1 MIPRQICNDSYHLIT
16 VLLKQASMTK
26 SKSAKL
32 ILRRSGLIFHSSL
45 SHMETQYLQFLVE
58 APATGIFTLKIEIPD
73 KFFKI
78 PQTISVTQ
86 CLGQNCFC
94 HAGKGSTKEF
104 IEKCESGFTRKRR
117 STNPLVDESYSV
129 SNSQN
134 IFQPP
139 SDHHR
144 IPETIRGE
152 DTWLSNPLT
161 EEQEPNFS
169 GFDTSDYDWSNPNV
183 DSPRIARI
191 NHVRVQTRLEPD
203 IDSGMVHINSLEVQ
217 QSNEYESDSGI
228 QYEEIATSNSPSWSS
243 SNIGFDSPRI
253 ARINHV
259 RVQTS
264 LEPDI
269 DSGMVHINS
278 LEVQQSNEYES
289 DSGIQYEEIA
299 TDDSPRIARIN
310 SVRVQTRDYQPHS
323 RIQSEQIATD
333 DSPGGQDSL
342 FERSPW
348 RNIFGLP
355 EVHNR
360 SANKVLP
367 QKFQIAIF
375 TLGLTMSMIIGKS
388 FDLFYFF
395 SISTFYDMLVP
406 SHYST
411 DTFLKLVLFFYIQFF
426 LEDVFLLFCN
436 SILAFDIFW
445 LCYVLLTF
453 GTKNFYPYFWTKYF
467 PQGWMTKK

>member
-152 DTWLSNPLT
+152 DTWLSNPLM

-228 QYEEIATSNSPSWSS
+228 QYEEIATDDSPSWSS
-243 SNIGFDSPRI
+243 SNLG
-253 ARINHV
+253 V
-259 RVQTS
+259 
-264 LEPDI
+264 
-269 DSGMVHINS
+269 
-278 LEVQQSNEYES
+278 
-289 DSGIQYEEIA
+289 
-299 TDDSPRIARIN
+299 DSPRIARIN